1 MSYFWSCMGIGEYM
15 AQVRSRQQVILLHCW
30 LDCIFK
36 PDAWNKNKNSHYSET
51 LVAWHRSR
59 LGLDDFTLKMWAQLW
74 CYFKKIPITQK
85 FIISLKKLNLWHT
98 SYFSWTK
105 ILWIACFWKK
115 VRLRIKQLSWLDALP
130 YKINRHHC
138 NSILHCS
145 SSFIWRQCSLWITGH
160 QITYLQRNR
169 KKHDQY
175 FDPHSG
181 NNLMKLD

>member
-1 MSYFWSCMGIGEYM
+1 MISLWKCEPSYDVI
-15 AQVRSRQQVILLHCW
+15 SRKFQ
-30 LDCIFK
+30 
-36 PDAWNKNKNSHYSET
+36 S
-51 LVAWHRSR
+51 
-59 LGLDDFTLKMWAQLW
+59 
-74 CYFKKIPITQK
+74 QK

-115 VRLRIKQLSWLDALP
+115 VRLRIKQLSWLDALL

-169 KKHDQY
+169 KKSDQY

-181 NNLMKLD
+181 NISLLSWVRLSECSFIVS